1 MKMKRIALLLLA
13 LAGLS
18 LAACA
23 PRAPDPDR
31 FAAKFFE
38 HGKDSILDAM
48 KDQKVGDSQ
57 LAAARGIL
65 DRYEPNAQREMAAA
79 MRAQQALMLALSS
92 GRDSATLLKLEADQ
106 NQVQDQ
112 VLRTIGNMHEELA
125 TAVGPEKWRGTSA
138 QLEEKYS
145 RYFRPRK

>member
-1 MKMKRIALLLLA
+1 MKRTALLLLA

-48 KDQKVGDSQ
+48 KDQKVGESQ

-65 DRYEPNAQREMAAA
+65 DRHEPDARREMASA

-92 GRDSATLLKLEADQ
+92 GRDSATLLNLEADQ
-106 NQVQDQ
+106 HRVQDQ
-112 VLRTIGNMHEELA
+112 ALRTLGRMNEELA
-125 TAVGPEKWRGTSA
+125 SAVGPEKWKATSA
-138 QLEEKYS
+138 QLEQKYS
-145 RYFRPRK
+145 RYFSPRK

>member
-1 MKMKRIALLLLA
+1 MKRITLLLLA
-13 LAGLS
+13 LTGLS

-38 HGKDSILDAM
+38 HGKESILEAM
-48 KDQKVGDSQ
+48 KDQKVSESQ

-65 DRYEPNAQREMAAA
+65 NRYEPNAQREMAAA
-79 MRAQQALMLALSS
+79 MRAQQELMLALSS
-92 GRDSATLLKLEADQ
+92 GHDSATLLKFEADQ
-106 NQVQDQ
+106 NRVQDQ
-112 VLRTIGNMHEELA
+112 VLRTIGGMHEELA
-125 TAVGPEKWRGTSA
+125 SAVGPEKWKGTSTR
-138 QLEEKYS
+138 LEEKYS

>member
-1 MKMKRIALLLLA
+1 MKRIVLLILA

-65 DRYEPNAQREMAAA
+65 RRNEPSVQREMASA
-79 MRAQQALMLALSS
+79 MRAQQELMLALSS
-92 GRDSATLLKLEADQ
+92 GRDSATLLKFEADQ

-112 VLRTIGNMHEELA
+112 ALRTIGRMHEELA
-125 TAVGPEKWRGTSA
+125 SAVGPEKWKGTSA
-138 QLEEKYS
+138 QLEERYS
-145 RYFRPRK
+145 RYFKPRK

>member
-1 MKMKRIALLLLA
+1 MKRIALLLLA

-38 HGKDSILDAM
+38 HGKDSILDAL
-48 KDQKVGDSQ
+48 KDQKVSESQ

-65 DRYEPNAQREMAAA
+65 ERHQPNAQREMAAA
-79 MRAQQALMLALSS
+79 MRAQQELMLALSS

-106 NQVQDQ
+106 HRVQDQ
-112 VLRTIGNMHEELA
+112 ALRTIGRMNEELA
-125 TAVGPEKWRGTSA
+125 SAVGPEKWKGTSA

>member
-1 MKMKRIALLLLA
+1 MKRIALLLLA
-13 LAGLS
+13 LVGLS

-38 HGKDSILDAM
+38 HGKETILHAM
-48 KDQKVGDSQ
+48 KDQKVSESQ
-57 LAAARGIL
+57 LTTARGIL
-65 DRYEPNAQREMAAA
+65 DRYEPGAQREMAAA
-79 MRAQQALMLALSS
+79 MRAQQELMLALTS

-106 NQVQDQ
+106 NRVQDQ
-112 VLRTIGNMHEELA
+112 VLRTIGRMHEELA
-125 TAVGPEKWRGTSA
+125 SAVGAEKWKGTSA

>member
-1 MKMKRIALLLLA
+1 MKRIALLLLA

-31 FAAKFFE
+31 FAEKFFE

-48 KDQKVGDSQ
+48 KDQKVSESQ
-57 LAAARGIL
+57 LAAARGII
-65 DRYEPNAQREMAAA
+65 DRHQPGAQREMAAA
-79 MRAQQALMLALSS
+79 MRAQQELMLALSS
-92 GRDSATLLKLEADQ
+92 GRDSATLLKLESDQ
-106 NQVQDQ
+106 NKVRDQ
-112 VLRTIGNMHEELA
+112 VLRTIGRMHEELA
-125 TAVGPEKWRGTSA
+125 SAVGTEKWQGTSA
-138 QLEEKYS
+138 ELEKKYS

>member
-1 MKMKRIALLLLA
+1 MKRIVLLILA

-48 KDQKVGDSQ
+48 KDQKVSESQ

-65 DRYEPNAQREMAAA
+65 RRNEPGVQREMASA
-79 MRAQQALMLALSS
+79 MRAQQELMLALSS
-92 GRDSATLLKLEADQ
+92 GRDSATLLKFEADQ

-112 VLRTIGNMHEELA
+112 ALRTIGRMHEELA
-125 TAVGPEKWRGTSA
+125 SAVGPEKWKGTSA
-138 QLEEKYS
+138 QLEERYS
-145 RYFRPRK
+145 RYFKPRK

>member
-1 MKMKRIALLLLA
+1 MKRIALLLLA

-38 HGKDSILDAM
+38 HGKESILDAL
-48 KDQKVGDSQ
+48 KDQKVSESQ

-65 DRYEPNAQREMAAA
+65 DRHEPNAQREMAAA

-92 GRDSATLLKLEADQ
+92 GRDAATLFRLEADQ
-106 NQVQDQ
+106 HQVQDQ
-112 VLRTIGNMHEELA
+112 VLRTIGSMHEELA
-125 TAVGPEKWRGTSA
+125 SAVGPEKWKGVSA
-138 QLEEKYS
+138 QLEKKYS
-145 RYFRPRK
+145 RYFKPRK